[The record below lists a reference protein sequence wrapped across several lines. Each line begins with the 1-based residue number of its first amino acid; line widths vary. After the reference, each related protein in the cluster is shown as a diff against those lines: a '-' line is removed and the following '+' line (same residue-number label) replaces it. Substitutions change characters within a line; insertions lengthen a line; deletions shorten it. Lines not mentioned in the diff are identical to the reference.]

1 MIRLGITL
9 GIVGI
14 AIVAAL
20 AWSSVAGDMALA
32 LMGHYLVF
40 CGTVLVFYQIRLGVI
55 VERRRATAEFLFG
68 PLVNALVPLEAEL
81 MKLLK
86 KPVFHF
92 AETEPD
98 YLTLLNTTGWPDQT
112 RHDIREAV
120 LRMLNFYERLGLLVA
135 VGALDDVLVAEDKA
149 ATAVGFLRW
158 TAAYRT
164 QLRQL
169 DPRMLG
175 NTEALYERWDR
186 KIKGEHKLLKKR
198 ERGTVGDK
206 LAVKPSAELRD

>member
-68 PLVNALVPLEAEL
+68 PLFAAAAEEA
-81 MKLLK
+81 K
-86 KPVFHF
+86 
-92 AETEPD
+92 
-98 YLTLLNTTGWPDQT
+98 
-112 RHDIREAV
+112 
-120 LRMLNFYERLGLLVA
+120 VA
-135 VGALDDVLVAEDKA
+135 PICGVED
-149 ATAVGFLRW
+149 
-158 TAAYRT
+158 
-164 QLRQL
+164 
-169 DPRMLG
+169 
-175 NTEALYERWDR
+175 
-186 KIKGEHKLLKKR
+186 
-198 ERGTVGDK
+198 
-206 LAVKPSAELRD
+206 RDAPGC